1 MLFRSKDVDEREHQ
15 HRAQHDRQVAQP
27 YGRDEE
33 PTDPGPREYRFGE
46 RRANQQIREA
56 SATRDAVA
64 AERAVWE
71 RRVSL
76 LRPTSVDPDLLEE
89 RARTV
94 LNLGQ
99 PDELVI
105 LLNQPKAAKP
115 N

>member
-1 MLFRSKDVDEREHQ
+1 MPRIDPHNSTQ
-15 HRAQHDRQVAQP
+15 YWWDRHLR
-27 YGRDEE
+27 GL
-33 PTDPGPREYRFGE
+33 
-46 RRANQQIREA
+46 
-56 SATRDAVA
+56 
-64 AERAVWE
+64 
-71 RRVSL
+71 SL